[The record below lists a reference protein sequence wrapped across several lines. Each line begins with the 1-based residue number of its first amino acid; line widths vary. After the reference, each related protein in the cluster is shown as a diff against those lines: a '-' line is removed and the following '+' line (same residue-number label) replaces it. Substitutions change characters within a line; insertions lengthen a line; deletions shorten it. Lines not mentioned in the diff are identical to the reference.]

1 MWWIVPVCIFIIA
14 LGIVAL
20 WYTVVPICDPRRY
33 FPRDIDGT
41 FYRVPAWLRIG
52 IGSIGVCLII
62 YVVFECLQT
71 AASGGSPI
79 TAASAGPFLAL
90 LFAYGSRMYARG
102 FVALTDTEV
111 VYRMGERI
119 KRLDLARCDEVI
131 SGTSVVGI
139 KTIDKQWVRLPPG
152 MEYSGRF
159 LGALRS
165 AIVARGS
172 KNKAEAAS
180 RPGQRRN

>member
-1 MWWIVPVCIFIIA
+1 MWWLVPICIFMIA
-14 LGIVAL
+14 LGLVVL
-20 WYTVVPICDPRRY
+20 WYTVVSICDPRRY

-62 YVVFECLQT
+62 YAVFECLQT

-119 KRLDLARCDEVI
+119 KRLELAKCDEVI
-131 SGTSVVGI
+131 GAGCVLGI
-139 KTIDKQWVRLPPG
+139 KTTDKRWVRLPPG
-152 MEYSGRF
+152 MEWNSR
-159 LGALRS
+159 LVAALRL
-165 AIVARGS
+165 AILDRQLKES
-172 KNKAEAAS
+172 AEATA
-180 RPGQRRN
+180 RRGERRD

>member
-1 MWWIVPVCIFIIA
+1 MWWLLPVCILIIA
-14 LGIVAL
+14 FGMVVL
-20 WYTVVPICDPRRY
+20 WYTIVSICDPRRY
-33 FPRDIDGT
+33 LPRDIDGT
-41 FYRVPAWLRIG
+41 FYRVPALLRIG
-52 IGSIGVCLII
+52 IGSIGVCLIA

-90 LFAYGSRMYARG
+90 LFAYGLRMYARG
-102 FVALTDTEV
+102 FVALTDNEV

-131 SGTSVVGI
+131 SSMYVAGI

-165 AIVARGS
+165 AIINRELT
-172 KNKAEAAS
+172 NKAEAAS
-180 RPGQRRN
+180 RHRQKHS